1 MEKVSLREYAKREK
15 LSYFTVM
22 KLVRNGELES
32 ETVYENGKDV
42 PYIVIED
49 KVEKKPNEKMEKNKT
64 PKMSLEE
71 ENLFLKKEIIELR
84 EALERCNKRTVLA

>member
-1 MEKVSLREYAKREK
+1 MEKVSLREYAKRKK

-32 ETVYENGKDV
+32 ESVYENGKDIA
-42 PYIVIED
+42 YIVLED
-49 KVEKKPNEKMEKNKT
+49 KVEKEVTKNIEETKNL
-64 PKMSLEE
+64 KMSFEE
-71 ENLFLKKEIIELR
+71 ENMLLKEEIIKLK